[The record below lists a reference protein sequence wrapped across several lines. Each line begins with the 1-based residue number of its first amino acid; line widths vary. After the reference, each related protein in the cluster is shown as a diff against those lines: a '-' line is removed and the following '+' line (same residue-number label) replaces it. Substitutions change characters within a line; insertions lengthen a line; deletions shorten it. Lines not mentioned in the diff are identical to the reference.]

1 MAAENKERLELRR
14 EYAERFNEDI
24 LVLTMGRYTG
34 GWQEFAPPLWGLV
47 IVTDKGFRFH
57 HFPHQSWLDAAVR
70 ATGRGAEPREKL
82 IFIPKDRLVHFA
94 FFEEKS
100 WWRKL
105 LIYTPPV
112 LAVTFRDSQGVEADL
127 RVEIEGR
134 CKQALAAALTLP
146 ARGKSPER
154 LFAAP
159 EAPTR

>member
-1 MAAENKERLELRR
+1 MAAETKERLELCR

-24 LVLTMGRYTG
+24 LELALGRYTG

-70 ATGRGAEPREKL
+70 ATGRGTEPREKL
-82 IFIPKDRLVHFA
+82 IFIPKDRLVGFT

-105 LIYTPPV
+105 LIYTPPIM
-112 LAVTFRDSQGVEADL
+112 AVTFRDSQGTEADL
-127 RVEIEGR
+127 RVEIESQS
-134 CKQALAAALTLP
+134 KKALTSALASFFLQT
-146 ARGKSPER
+146 
-154 LFAAP
+154 F
-159 EAPTR
+159 